1 MNILIVEDEAPS
13 ARRLERMLSEHL
25 GAKLSRTVSAP
36 TLNDARAALNA
47 RSFDLILL
55 DLDLAGADGF
65 ALLREGSALPRV
77 VVVSGRSDRAIDAF
91 DHAVDD
97 FVTKPVSSERLAQAL
112 ERAAGAPPLTGRS
125 LAVRSAG
132 RIDLA
137 AFTDIVLLSG
147 ADDYVEVILSDG
159 RRFLHDTRLQDLEK
173 RLPTGFV
180 RVHRSHIAN
189 AAHVRSIRTLPGRR
203 RELTLTGGAGAP
215 VSRSRFSTVEAVL
228 RSCGSWASSQ

>member
-1 MNILIVEDEAPS
+1 VNILIVEDEAPS
-13 ARRLERMLSEHL
+13 ARRLERILSEHL
-25 GAKLSRTVSAP
+25 GARLTRTVSAP
-36 TLNDARAALNA
+36 TLNEARTALKA
-47 RSFDLILL
+47 RNFDLILL

-65 ALLREGSALPRV
+65 ALLREGGALPRV
-77 VVVSGRSDRAIDAF
+77 IVVSGRSDRAIDAF
-91 DHAVDD
+91 DHAVVD
-97 FVTKPVSSERLAQAL
+97 FVTKPVSAERLARAL
-112 ERAAGAPPLTGRS
+112 DRAAKASPSASMS

-147 ADDYVEVILSDG
+147 ADDYVEVVLADG

-173 RLPTGFV
+173 RLPPGFV

-215 VSRSRFSTVEAVL
+215 VSRGRLSTVEAVL
-228 RSCGSWASSQ
+228 RSCGS